1 MLHFLVSTAFGAV
14 AELRITALRV
24 DGFGW
29 KRVATGVGF
38 GTIYQFAGEDSKILA
53 RPHHR
58 KRNLILRLRLLYG
71 MSSQPTTRHTLWPN
85 PPDRR
90 RLQQYPRR
98 ASAQPRE

>member
-58 KRNLILRLRLLYG
+58 KRNLIFRLRLLYG